1 MNKITSVIKNLV
13 FLFFFFQVSKVVTG
27 SSIPPFSAVIGKSM
41 EPNFYQDDFIISV
54 NRCDISVGD
63 VVIFKTN
70 GLENYVIHR
79 VTEANKDRTLFM
91 TKGDNN
97 PVDDRVLVK
106 KSWISRDEIVGKVMF
121 QIPGLGIFSRL
132 FWSQPLWIQ
141 LPFVVL
147 NLVYGK

>member
-1 MNKITSVIKNLV
+1 MIH
-13 FLFFFFQVSKVVTG
+13 QVTK
-27 SSIPPFSAVIGKSM
+27 
-41 EPNFYQDDFIISV
+41 
-54 NRCDISVGD
+54 
-63 VVIFKTN
+63 
-70 GLENYVIHR
+70 
-79 VTEANKDRTLFM
+79 ANKDRTLFM

-121 QIPGLGIFSRL
+121 QIPWLGIFSRL
-132 FWSQPLWIQ
+132 FWSQPWWIQ